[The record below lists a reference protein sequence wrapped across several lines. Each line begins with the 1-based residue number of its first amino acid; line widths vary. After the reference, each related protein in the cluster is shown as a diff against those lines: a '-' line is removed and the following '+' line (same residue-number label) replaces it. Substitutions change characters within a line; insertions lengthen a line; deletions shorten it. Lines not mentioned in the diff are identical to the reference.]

1 MHAAMSDHRSFGFL
15 EEEVSVILVPQVAV
29 LELLYA
35 DLWRDWRWRETCRY
49 LIQRLADTV
58 FSVRAVSSSGSGV
71 ANPALLHPFGPVG
84 QQTPMSENESFT
96 L

>member
-1 MHAAMSDHRSFGFL
+1 MLTCG
-15 EEEVSVILVPQVAV
+15 
-29 LELLYA
+29 
-35 DLWRDWRWRETCRY
+35 ETGDGE
-49 LIQRLADTV
+49 RLADAV
-58 FSVRAVSSSGSGV
+58 RFSVPAVSSSGSGV